1 MSQLLK
7 ESILSKLDTL
17 FNEVIVVR
25 TNDAELKK
33 QKVIASDLSIENWD
47 WSQGVGIYGIWR
59 LYQITREP
67 RYLDYLNGWFSR
79 RMAEGLPEKNINRM
93 APMLTATCMAAE
105 LGETGWLADITD
117 YADWI
122 DTRLLRTQE
131 NGYTHCTSDHL
142 NEEQLWVDTLFMS
155 GLFHARASQLLNKPH
170 YMDDVAYQFLLH
182 IKYLVDRRSG
192 LWMHGWSFIDRNN
205 YGAALWGRG
214 NGWAAVGSVDFLE
227 MATADN
233 ANTRFIREAFVRQ
246 MQAAVHYQHNNGMWS
261 TLIDHPESYQEASGT
276 AGLTYALL
284 KGARLGLLDNR
295 CRDAGWAGIQA
306 LIARINDQGEV
317 ADVSAGTSVGRDL
330 QHYLDIRV
338 RQRAYGQSLAMLAL
352 GEALAHLNG

>member
-59 LYQITREP
+59 LYQITRDP

-105 LGETGWLADITD
+105 LGETGWLTDIAD

-192 LWMHGWSFIDRNN
+192 
-205 YGAALWGRG
+205 
-214 NGWAAVGSVDFLE
+214 
-227 MATADN
+227 
-233 ANTRFIREAFVRQ
+233 RQ
-246 MQAAVHYQHNNGMWS
+246 SAQPVISACASS
-261 TLIDHPESYQEASGT
+261 T
-276 AGLTYALL
+276 
-284 KGARLGLLDNR
+284 
-295 CRDAGWAGIQA
+295 
-306 LIARINDQGEV
+306 
-317 ADVSAGTSVGRDL
+317 VSAAASSARATS
-330 QHYLDIRV
+330 
-338 RQRAYGQSLAMLAL
+338 
-352 GEALAHLNG
+352 N